1 MSKRPLSPPF
11 VEEEEEKKVK
21 CFDNSDYEWI
31 SHDIQVQGTEGDY
44 VDAILFRGIK
54 EFNAGRVVIWYE
66 SSDVYEGLEGNM
78 YTLDAPRDRLFRGGE
93 KNGVLRDGDGDVIL
107 TRPRERKRGGKR
119 RRVGGAAFDVRS
131 EVCRLQGGTGKHID
145 GNVRNPLEGRPFQAL
160 IALTDSKPMDGSL
173 RILPGFHAVAE
184 TYFEGRSA
192 DVPTGGY
199 TPLQPG
205 LDDECLEEKGL
216 WCTAKRIPKGW
227 IEAWKQGRL
236 RKDLSQKRPRTRQGI
251 VKFLKSLY
259 VLYESSSC
267 SREK

>member
-1 MSKRPLSPPF
+1 MSKRPSSP
-11 VEEEEEKKVK
+11 EKKVK
-21 CFDNSDYEWI
+21 YFDNSDYEWI
-31 SHDIQVQGTEGDY
+31 SHDIQVQGTDGDY

-54 EFNAGRVVIWYE
+54 EFNSGRVVIWYE
-66 SSDVYEGLEGNM
+66 SSDVYEGLEGKM

-93 KNGVLRDGDGDVIL
+93 KNGILRDGDGDVIL

-259 VLYESSSC
+259 V
-267 SREK
+267 